1 MKVKK
6 NNIKKGFT
14 PVEEFRLA
22 FGKNIP
28 TLSGLPKS
36 STGFTLIEMLV
47 AIFIFSI
54 VFGAASGVFVSAIKN
69 QSRTLANQ
77 QLLDQTSYTIEY
89 MGRAIRMAK
98 KDDIDYGDGVV
109 NCLLGD
115 KVNFATTTMGSS
127 GIKFRNYN
135 DQCQEF
141 FRDCGGGVCK
151 LRENKNGTVS
161 DLTSPNLYVESFN
174 IGPSDSWD
182 QDDNLQPRV
191 TLFSEIRKAGAG
203 NQPKIKIQTT
213 ISQRQLDI
221 QY

>member
-1 MKVKK
+1 MLKRLKK
-6 NNIKKGFT
+6 KKEVEKGFT
-14 PVEEFRLA
+14 LVEM
-22 FGKNIP
+22 I
-28 TLSGLPKS
+28 
-36 STGFTLIEMLV
+36 I

-54 VFGAASGVFVSAIKN
+54 VFGAASGLFVSAIKN

-89 MGRAIRMAK
+89 IGRAIRMAK
-98 KDDIDYGDGVV
+98 KDIEGSCISAKLNY
-109 NCLLGD
+109 
-115 KVNFATTTMGSS
+115 ATTTSGEG
-127 GIKFRNYN
+127 GIKFKNYL

-174 IGPSDSWD
+174 VGHSDSWG

>member
-1 MKVKK
+1 MLKRLKK
-6 NNIKKGFT
+6 KKEVEKGFT
-14 PVEEFRLA
+14 LVEM
-22 FGKNIP
+22 I
-28 TLSGLPKS
+28 
-36 STGFTLIEMLV
+36 I

-54 VFGAASGVFVSAIKN
+54 VFGAASGLFVSAIKN
-69 QSRTLANQ
+69 QSRILANQ

-89 MGRAIRMAK
+89 IGRAIRMAK
-98 KDDIDYGDGVV
+98 KDIEGSCISAKLNY
-109 NCLLGD
+109 
-115 KVNFATTTMGSS
+115 ATTTSGEG
-127 GIKFRNYN
+127 GIKFKNYL

-174 IGPSDSWD
+174 VGHSDSWG

>member
-1 MKVKK
+1 MLKRLKK
-6 NNIKKGFT
+6 KKEVEKGFT
-14 PVEEFRLA
+14 LVEM
-22 FGKNIP
+22 I
-28 TLSGLPKS
+28 
-36 STGFTLIEMLV
+36 I

-54 VFGAASGVFVSAIKN
+54 VFGAASGLFVSAIKN
-69 QSRTLANQ
+69 QSRTLSNQ

-98 KDDIDYGDGVV
+98 KDIEGSCISAKLNY
-109 NCLLGD
+109 
-115 KVNFATTTMGSS
+115 ATTTSGEG
-127 GIKFRNYN
+127 GIKFKNYL

-174 IGPSDSWD
+174 VGHSDSWG

>member
-1 MKVKK
+1 MLKRLKK
-6 NNIKKGFT
+6 KKEVEKGFT
-14 PVEEFRLA
+14 LVEM
-22 FGKNIP
+22 I
-28 TLSGLPKS
+28 
-36 STGFTLIEMLV
+36 I

-54 VFGAASGVFVSAIKN
+54 VFGAASGLFVSAIKN
-69 QSRTLANQ
+69 QSRILANQ

-89 MGRAIRMAK
+89 IGRAIRMAK
-98 KDDIDYGDGVV
+98 KDIKGSCISAKLNY
-109 NCLLGD
+109 
-115 KVNFATTTMGSS
+115 ATTTSGEG
-127 GIKFRNYN
+127 GIKFKNYL

-174 IGPSDSWD
+174 VGHSDSWG

>member
-1 MKVKK
+1 MLKRLKK
-6 NNIKKGFT
+6 KKEVEKGFT
-14 PVEEFRLA
+14 LVEM
-22 FGKNIP
+22 I
-28 TLSGLPKS
+28 
-36 STGFTLIEMLV
+36 I

-54 VFGAASGVFVSAIKN
+54 VFGAASGLFVSAIKN

-89 MGRAIRMAK
+89 IGRAIRMAK
-98 KDDIDYGDGVV
+98 KDIEGSCISAKLNY
-109 NCLLGD
+109 
-115 KVNFATTTMGSS
+115 ATTTSGEG
-127 GIKFRNYN
+127 GIKFKNYL

-174 IGPSDSWD
+174 VGHSDSWG

-191 TLFSEIRKAGAG
+191 TLFLEIRKAGAG
-203 NQPKIKIQTT
+203 NQPKIKTQTT